1 MNRALNLGVIFAI
14 HVCFLGDHS
23 ELFELVIRE
32 RHGNRDVRRIATS
45 SDNDS
50 ADSRLIVPGIK
61 AKPATA

>member
-14 HVCFLGDHS
+14 HVCFLGDHG
-23 ELFELVIRE
+23 EPFDLVIRE
-32 RHGNRDVRRIATS
+32 HHGNRDVRRIAS
-45 SDNDS
+45 SGDNDS